1 LVTKTISQYN
11 GPKVLAHRNG
21 KEVYKM
27 SLEHLLA
34 SENKAMPFS
43 KKTSDKAMSRGNRS
57 QLTAGTMLEP
67 EQTENKI
74 K

>member
-1 LVTKTISQYN
+1 
-11 GPKVLAHRNG
+11 
-21 KEVYKM
+21 M